1 MGGRARVGRPR
12 TMTQKAQE
20 NARARNAR
28 AAATRASARSVPYE
42 RTTQPN
48 QQQPPQP
55 TQQPDQSL
63 NNEVLASILDR
74 LEKMEQAASASQ
86 PQPSAPK
93 PVNQQSTSAG
103 NKTTPSVPSVPADP
117 QFEVE
122 HSEEPQSEFDT
133 EPAKRPVQEFGTL
146 VGDDVRQ
153 KLVNDIRSDKFVE
166 FWELLPNPDRDQSN
180 SFVFAASHSNDVRIL
195 KRRQKKFINFQQWNR
210 AYDVYMSIYIETATS
225 PAAMSLLVKDMLTY
239 RKEVESLQVEGKDW
253 FNYDYHFR
261 NDREVNPIRFSTV
274 RHDLLRQY
282 DRRTQSFRG
291 EGFRGEGVR
300 KSNTNQD
307 RHRSTNNQVPAGYCR
322 QFHTPETRCT
332 FEHCRYKHVCPR
344 CSRRHPMYNNCR
356 SNQQSQEQNQRQ
368 QYQQRNTTTQ
378 PITG

>member
-28 AAATRASARSVPYE
+28 AAATRASVRSVPYE
-42 RTTQPN
+42 RTSQPN
-48 QQQPPQP
+48 QQPPPQP

-74 LEKMEQAASASQ
+74 LEKMEQAAAASQ
-86 PQPSAPK
+86 PQPAAPK
-93 PVNQQSTSAG
+93 PANQPSASAG
-103 NKTTPSVPSVPADP
+103 NKTTPSVPADP
-117 QFEVE
+117 QFEIE
-122 HSEEPQSEFDT
+122 QRADPQSDFDT

-180 SFVFAASHSNDVRIL
+180 SFVFAATHSNDVRIL

-225 PAAMSLLVKDMLTY
+225 RAAMSLLVKDMLTY
-239 RKEVESLQVEGKDW
+239 RKEVESLHVEGKDW

-291 EGFRGEGVR
+291 EGVRGEGVR
-300 KSNTNQD
+300 KTNTNQD
-307 RHRSTNNQVPAGYCR
+307 RHRATNNQVPSGYCR

-344 CSRRHPMYNNCR
+344 CSRRHPMYNNCK

-368 QYQQRNTTTQ
+368 QYQHRNTTTQ